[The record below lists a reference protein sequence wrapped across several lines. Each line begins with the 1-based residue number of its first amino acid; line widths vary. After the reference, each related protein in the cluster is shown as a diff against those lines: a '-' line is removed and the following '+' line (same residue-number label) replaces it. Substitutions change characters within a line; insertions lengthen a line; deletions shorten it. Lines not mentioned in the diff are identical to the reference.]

1 MRLASVLNFTFPFV
15 TIQDEAHLDS
25 FLLRRSPHKKLYCV
39 LRRQVLNSYFPFT
52 FYFSCVPSRACAVQR
67 LSRCSRLLSFDR

>member
-39 LRRQVLNSYFPFT
+39 MHRSSSEQLLKNN
-52 FYFSCVPSRACAVQR
+52 FYNEK
-67 LSRCSRLLSFDR
+67 L